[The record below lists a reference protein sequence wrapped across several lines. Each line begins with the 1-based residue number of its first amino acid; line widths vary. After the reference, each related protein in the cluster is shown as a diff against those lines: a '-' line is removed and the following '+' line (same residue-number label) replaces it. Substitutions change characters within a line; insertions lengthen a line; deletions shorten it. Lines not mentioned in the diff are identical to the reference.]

1 VTMRRALRRNDRGS
15 LSLSYV
21 IIMPAFL
28 LALMLIMQGSV
39 WYLAREAALAA
50 ARQGADVARVH
61 GSSVGAGTSAALT
74 YVKSAAPGFL
84 LTPTASATGSSPRTV
99 VITVHGSVPV
109 LFPGLGLTV
118 TQSARAPVEQ
128 FTHP

>member
-1 VTMRRALRRNDRGS
+1 VTTRRALRRDDRGS

-50 ARQGADVARVH
+50 ARQGADVARAR

-84 LTPTASATGSSPRTV
+84 LTPTAYATGSGPGTV
-99 VITVHGSVPV
+99 VITVHGSVPT

-118 TQSARAPVEQ
+118 TQSASAPVEK
-128 FTHP
+128 FTLP